1 MIDWR
6 QERPLPL
13 RRRRS
18 IAQML
23 RVVGFSAAAGFD
35 PGFPC
40 PLAGGYSLPDVVT
53 AGRFK

>member
-6 QERPLPL
+6 QERPLPPRL
-13 RRRRS
+13 RP